1 MATDGDT
8 VAKFAVPNC
17 SPVPNV
23 LAKLIPMLHG
33 DHVFAQPGWESL
45 LREHDLFSTAA
56 FHACREGMVVRK
68 GTGSEV
74 LRLELNGT
82 GPPRTLFLKK
92 QWIANS
98 AQFRNRIFR
107 GTVFGMTRVRREFEN
122 LQRLRDWGLNAPA
135 PVAYSEERRFA
146 WLMRSSL
153 LTEGVPNP
161 VGLDLFIRDH
171 LPALPPGEQ
180 RRQRRELIHRLA
192 EVTRRLHEHQF
203 CHRDFFW
210 RNIVLAEVR
219 LDRLYVLD
227 MPRGYLWQ
235 EPLMGRA
242 IDLAALDAPAIPF
255 FRRTDRLRFFLAY
268 VEHKRLTEEDK
279 KLIRIVLQL
288 AGPARKRQLRHV
300 RSSEAANVKR
310 A

>member
-1 MATDGDT
+1 M
-8 VAKFAVPNC
+8 F
-17 SPVPNV
+17 
-23 LAKLIPMLHG
+23 HG
-33 DHVFAQPGWESL
+33 DHVFAQPDWEPL
-45 LREHDLFSTAA
+45 LREHGLFSTAA
-56 FHACREGMVVRK
+56 FHACRDGVVVRQ

-74 LRLELNGT
+74 LRLELNGAN
-82 GPPRTLFLKK
+82 PPRTLFLKK

-98 AQFRNRIFR
+98 AQFRGRIFR
-107 GTVFGMTRVRREFEN
+107 GTVFGITRVRREFEN
-122 LQRLRDWGLNAPA
+122 LQRLREWGLNAPA

-161 VGLDLFIRDH
+161 MGLDLFIRDI
-171 LPALPPGEQ
+171 LPAFPPEE
-180 RRQRRELIHRLA
+180 RRRHRRELIHRLA
-192 EVTRRLHEHQF
+192 EVTRRLHDHQF

-210 RNIVLAEVR
+210 RNIVLADAR

-227 MPRGYLWQ
+227 MPRGFVWR
-235 EPLMGRA
+235 EPLTGRA
-242 IDLAALDAPAIPF
+242 FDLAALDAPAIAY

-268 VEHKRLTEEDK
+268 IGHARLTADDKRL
-279 KLIRIVLQL
+279 IRLTLDL

-300 RSSEAANVKR
+300 RSAEMANVKN